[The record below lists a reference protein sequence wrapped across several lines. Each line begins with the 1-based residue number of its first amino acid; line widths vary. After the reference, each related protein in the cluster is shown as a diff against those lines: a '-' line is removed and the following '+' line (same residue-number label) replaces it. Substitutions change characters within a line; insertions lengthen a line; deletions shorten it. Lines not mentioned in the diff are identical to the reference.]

1 MSQLLEEI
9 LARENM
15 LLAYKKVK
23 ANGGASG
30 IDGVTTGEVRDYLIK
45 NWTSI
50 SAKESIRTQSVEYI
64 LRALRLCAAHFKSCK
79 TYVFGFFN
87 SCKTSA
93 DN

>member
-9 LARENM
+9 LARDNM

-45 NWTSI
+45 TWTSI
-50 SAKESIRTQSVEYI
+50 REDVRERKYRPQP
-64 LRALRLCAAHFKSCK
+64 
-79 TYVFGFFN
+79 G
-87 SCKTSA
+87 
-93 DN
+93 